1 MKFILLIFLAFIP
14 CVVYGAVQVAST
26 DYVQHIVN
34 SIPKVDEIT
43 ESITEQDLPTAL
55 AVREMGALIR
65 AEILQHVENNNN
77 PHAVTAG
84 QVGLGNVK
92 NIDTTDAANII
103 TGVIAYERLPIG
115 MTANTVAAG
124 NDSRFFGVPR
134 TKPSTVA
141 PDGMVWMWFE

>member
-1 MKFILLIFLAFIP
+1 M
-14 CVVYGAVQVAST
+14 
-26 DYVQHIVN
+26 
-34 SIPKVDEIT
+34 
-43 ESITEQDLPTAL
+43 
-55 AVREMGALIR
+55 
-65 AEILQHVENNNN
+65 
-77 PHAVTAG
+77 
-84 QVGLGNVK
+84 GNVK